1 MSFKHLDLLEEVSYD
16 ELPDNIKV
24 KIDNFQNIAEE
35 YDEIDEDDDENESV
49 IRDMELKMEAL
60 DEGLYADLSSY
71 ISSRDKKLEEEKN
84 KNQKPNGSGEGD
96 GGNKAPIDEP
106 APTSG
111 KPSWRFW

>member
-16 ELPDNIKV
+16 ELPDTIKG
-24 KIDNFQNIAEE
+24 KIDNFQNVAEE
-35 YDEIDEDDDENESV
+35 YDEIDEDDDENESI

-71 ISSRDKKLEEEKN
+71 IASRDKKLEDEKN
-84 KNQKPNGSGEGD
+84 KNQKPNGD
-96 GGNKAPIDEP
+96 GGNEDGSNKAPIDEP
-106 APTSG
+106 EPSG